1 MRQQLLCLSLLTTIS
16 SSSFLENTVVESHV
30 YKSAL
35 EAARQGDIELSLD
48 LFEAALA
55 ANPNDPATLHSVGT
69 LQFIAAGDADSAI
82 HHHGRAKELDSTVLP
97 PLALLYQNGESCNG
111 VADVYWVSS
120 HAKKSLFDAPHDT
133 EKKYQAHLS
142 LATQLED
149 SGLVEFAA
157 IHFKAA
163 GMLQPHRI
171 DLRLRNALMV
181 PVLYDSEEHLSSTRA
196 ELEENVI
203 SLLQSNI
210 SLENLDQISMPGTF
224 YIVYQGRNDVQLM
237 TGIQRLYRQMYPAI
251 EANSLVDSLIQPR
264 EFTSRN
270 SKIRIGFVSSY
281 FRRHSVCKLLCGVI
295 RNLDREKFEVIMF
308 SATDKQD
315 SLTKWASK
323 NATLVKLP
331 RGFLLSNRHVAIE
344 FNLDILVF
352 PDLGMD
358 TKTSMWASARLA
370 PVQVCFWGHP
380 STTGMP
386 SIDYF
391 VTADGFE
398 DDGGSNKFSV
408 RFTDTL
414 NVDLLL
420 HGGYV

>member
-1 MRQQLLCLSLLTTIS
+1 
-16 SSSFLENTVVESHV
+16 
-30 YKSAL
+30 
-35 EAARQGDIELSLD
+35 
-48 LFEAALA
+48 
-55 ANPNDPATLHSVGT
+55 
-69 LQFIAAGDADSAI
+69 
-82 HHHGRAKELDSTVLP
+82 
-97 PLALLYQNGESCNG
+97 
-111 VADVYWVSS
+111 
-120 HAKKSLFDAPHDT
+120 
-133 EKKYQAHLS
+133 
-142 LATQLED
+142 
-149 SGLVEFAA
+149 
-157 IHFKAA
+157 
-163 GMLQPHRI
+163 
-171 DLRLRNALMV
+171 
-181 PVLYDSEEHLSSTRA
+181 
-196 ELEENVI
+196 
-203 SLLQSNI
+203 
-210 SLENLDQISMPGTF
+210 
-224 YIVYQGRNDVQLM
+224 
-237 TGIQRLYRQMYPAI
+237 
-251 EANSLVDSLIQPR
+251 
-264 EFTSRN
+264 
-270 SKIRIGFVSSY
+270 
-281 FRRHSVCKLLCGVI
+281 
-295 RNLDREKFEVIMF
+295 MF